1 MTASDFLARSAR
13 YAAMATSDDDR
24 SPRALGTR
32 AIALRAAL
40 DDLRDGVIGL
50 IAEADIAGGDPSAW
64 LTLARLVE
72 APDDVI
78 VSLADAA
85 FAADDEQGIEAR
97 ALHVRAAQQAARTH
111 ARRAGMEDMA

>member
-1 MTASDFLARSAR
+1 MDVSDFLARSAR
-13 YAAMATSDDDR
+13 HAAMATSDDDR
-24 SPRALGTR
+24 SPRALGMR

-50 IAEADIAGGDPSAW
+50 IAGADIASSDPSAW

-72 APDDVI
+72 APDDV
-78 VSLADAA
+78 VLSLADAV
-85 FAADDEQGIEAR
+85 FVADDEQGIEAR

-111 ARRAGMEDMA
+111 ARRAGVEDKP